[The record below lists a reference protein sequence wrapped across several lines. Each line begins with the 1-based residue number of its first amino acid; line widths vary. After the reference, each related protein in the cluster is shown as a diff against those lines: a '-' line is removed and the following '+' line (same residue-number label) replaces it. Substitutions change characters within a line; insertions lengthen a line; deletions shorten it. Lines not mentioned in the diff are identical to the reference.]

1 MPLAV
6 AVTLATP
13 AALVVALGVE
23 RVAVAPEAGGVKV
36 TSTPLTALFSASRTV
51 ACRAVPKAVFTVVV
65 CDAPPVARIKAGG
78 PT

>member
-13 AALVVALGVE
+13 AALVIALGAE
-23 RVAVAPEAGGVKV
+23 SVAVAPDGGGVKV
-36 TSTPLTALFSASRTV
+36 TSTPLTALLAASRTV
-51 ACRAVPKAVFTVVV
+51 ACNAEPKAVFTVVV
-65 CDAPPVARIKAGG
+65 CEVPPVARIEAGG